1 MNVNA
6 SNRVSHVMAVE
17 DDARIERLEIV
28 AALCRADAVLA
39 RDPDAAALELDGL
52 LYRIARVWC
61 QAKAGGLSP
70 SELLQQPVSDAPLV
84 ALRLRLALRAP
95 DVRARLVHLWWL
107 VGETF
112 PAQTTTRPSRDHAAP
127 DRTQAAF
134 RHVPPERVD
143 QTPPPREVASP
154 NQ

>member
-1 MNVNA
+1 MSVHA
-6 SNRVSHVMAVE
+6 SDRLSRSMAVE
-17 DDARIERLEIV
+17 DDVRIERLAIV
-28 AALCRADAVLA
+28 AALCRADALLA

-61 QAKAGGLSP
+61 QANAGGLPLSD
-70 SELLQQPVSDAPLV
+70 LLQQPAGAAPLV
-84 ALRLRLALRAP
+84 ALRLRVALRAP
-95 DVRARLVHLWWL
+95 DVRARLAHVCWL

-134 RHVPPERVD
+134 RHVPAERVGP
-143 QTPPPREVASP
+143 TPPPTEVAGL